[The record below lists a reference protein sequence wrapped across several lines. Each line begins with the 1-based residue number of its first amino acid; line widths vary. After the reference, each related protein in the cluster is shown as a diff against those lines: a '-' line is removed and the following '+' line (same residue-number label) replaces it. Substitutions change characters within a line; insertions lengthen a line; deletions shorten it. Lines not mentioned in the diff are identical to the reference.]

1 MARSQSLVAAIKREL
16 KTQGLSYRE
25 LAKRLTLSESAVK
38 QMFSGENMTLKRV
51 DAICDVLGLDIEDL
65 VRLAAD
71 KNPQL
76 EMLSVDQE
84 KELIGDARLLLV
96 AYCLINNW
104 TFQEII
110 DRYTFTEH
118 DCIRYMARLDKMRLI
133 ELLPGNRIKP
143 LIAINFQWQK
153 DGPIERYF
161 RSAVQAQFFNSS
173 FTEALSLR
181 LVKNGDLSPQAI
193 HQLMDRMNSAG
204 QLFDDLNR
212 EERKLPTNKRTGA
225 TMVLAIRHWE
235 FDAFR
240 QFEREHT

>member
-16 KTQGLSYRE
+16 KSQGLSYQK
-25 LAKRLTLSESAVK
+25 LAQRLKLSESAVK

-51 DAICDVLGLDIEDL
+51 DAICDVLGLDIDDL
-65 VRLAAD
+65 VRLAGD
-71 KNPQL
+71 KDHQL
-76 EMLSVDQE
+76 EMLSIEQE

-96 AYCLINNW
+96 TYCLINSW
-104 TFQEII
+104 SFKEII
-110 DRYTFTEH
+110 ERYTFSEH

-161 RSAVQAQFFNSS
+161 RGAVQSQFFNSTFS
-173 FTEALSLR
+173 EALSLR

-193 HQLMDRMNSAG
+193 HQLIDRMNSAG

-212 EERKLPTNKRTGA
+212 EERKLPTNKRAGA

-240 QFEREHT
+240 QFERAND